1 MFPQF
6 VPVVTPRA
14 CTALWK
20 PSRAKRHLAVWIYRA
35 IGVGLAIAVMELLAR
50 IGHQPLARVPFVTSI
65 VLTMGMSD
73 SEPAQPYP
81 VIAGH
86 LLSSVAGFAVL
97 WTLGAGEVSSAVA
110 VGLAAL
116 LMLGCRA
123 THPPA
128 GIDAFL
134 VAGLGLPTNWIVN
147 PVVIGAVLL
156 AGYSRVWALGE
167 HRLSR

>member
-1 MFPQF
+1 MFLQC

-14 CTALWK
+14 CTAPWK
-20 PSRAKRHLAVWIYRA
+20 PSRPKRHLAAWIYRV
-35 IGVGLAIAVMELLAR
+35 IGAGLAIAVMELLAR
-50 IGHQPLARVPFVTSI
+50 IGHQPLARVPFVSSI
-65 VLTMGMSD
+65 VLTMALPE

-81 VIAGH
+81 VIGGH
-86 LLSSVAGFAVL
+86 LLSSAAGFAVL
-97 WTLGAGEVSSAVA
+97 WALGPGEVSSAVA

-116 LMLGCRA
+116 LMLACRA
-123 THPPA
+123 MHPPA

-134 VAGLGLPTNWIVN
+134 VAGLGLPSNWIVN
-147 PVVIGAVLL
+147 PVLIGAVLL

>member
-147 PVVIGAVLL
+147 PVVIGAVEL
-156 AGYSRVWALGE
+156 AGYSRDWALGE

>member
-1 MFPQF
+1 
-6 VPVVTPRA
+6 
-14 CTALWK
+14 
-20 PSRAKRHLAVWIYRA
+20 LAVWIYRA
-35 IGVGLAIAVMELLAR
+35 IGAGLAIAVMELLAL
-50 IGHQPLARVPFVTSI
+50 IGHQPLARLPFVTSI
-65 VLTMGMSD
+65 VLTMAVPD

-86 LLSSVAGFAVL
+86 LLSSAAGFAVL
-97 WTLGAGEVSSAVA
+97 WTLGPGEVSTPVA

-123 THPPA
+123 MHPPA

-134 VAGLGLPTNWIVN
+134 VAGLGLPTNWIIN
-147 PVVIGAVLL
+147 PVLIGAVLL
-156 AGYSRVWALGE
+156 AAYSRVWALGE

>member
-6 VPVVTPRA
+6 VPV
-14 CTALWK
+14 
-20 PSRAKRHLAVWIYRA
+20 
-35 IGVGLAIAVMELLAR
+35 
-50 IGHQPLARVPFVTSI
+50 
-65 VLTMGMSD
+65 
-73 SEPAQPYP
+73 
-81 VIAGH
+81 
-86 LLSSVAGFAVL
+86 LSAVAGFAVL

-123 THPPA
+123 MHPPA

-134 VAGLGLPTNWIVN
+134 VAGLGLPTSWIVN

-156 AGYSRVWALGE
+156 AGYSRVWVLGE